1 MVKSLTKKLDV
12 IKMKLVDAI
21 IYKRGMIMKKMKKLA
36 VVFLLL
42 LSTTMLYG
50 CWWETPKVITGRYFR
65 EAKSGHADIQK
76 LFAMIEEE
84 SNQSIKEDFNGNS
97 LSKET
102 QNKLLKKL
110 KGIDYKVESGN
121 IDGDTARVR
130 VNIKGMDLNI
140 VVGKSIEETFSYIH
154 EQSLSGAK
162 ISEKDSNAYF
172 DNLVNKYLDQVTYSD
187 RVSYVDVEKVDKK
200 WSVKE
205 SAAISKLLL
214 GIDEYTFSSENQDS
228 EAVQAM
234 TLNTPFTV
242 ETENGNYNLTIEG
255 ASSIGNG
262 WWSELDGSQV
272 VALDYNYENISF
284 GVNNVTMLYIGESA
298 FQVLEDEGNI
308 VDIYV
313 MPDEKNLPENIGIG
327 EKCTATATFK
337 VKNDSKN
344 LNLVFTRGSRK
355 ICKITVPIN

>member
-1 MVKSLTKKLDV
+1 MVESLTKNLDV

-36 VVFLLL
+36 VGLILII
-42 LSTTMLYG
+42 STTMLYG
-50 CWWETPKVITGRYFR
+50 CWFETPRVNTDSYFR
-65 EAKSGHADIQK
+65 DVKKGRTDVQK
-76 LFAMIEEE
+76 LFAMVEEE
-84 SNQSIKEDFNGNS
+84 SKQNIKEDFNGNN

-110 KGIDYKVESGN
+110 KEITYKVESEN
-121 IDGDTARVR
+121 IDGDRARVR
-130 VNIKGMDLNI
+130 VNVKGMDLNI
-140 VVGKSIEETFSYIH
+140 IVGKSIEETFSYMH
-154 EQSLSGAK
+154 EQSLSGVK

-187 RVSYVDVEKVDKK
+187 RVSYIDVEKVDKD
-200 WSVKE
+200 WTVKE

-214 GIDEYTFSSENQDS
+214 GIDEYTFGNENQDS

-234 TLNTPFTV
+234 SLNTPFTV
-242 ETENGNYNLTIEG
+242 ETEMGNYNLTIEG
-255 ASSIGNG
+255 SRAIGNG

-298 FQVLEDEGNI
+298 FQVLDDERNI

-327 EKCTATATFK
+327 GKCSATATFK

-344 LNLVFTRGSRK
+344 LNVVFTRGSRK